1 MASIMVRG
9 FWGIIAGLWGPWGF
23 AHIRPCIPLL
33 LAFYT
38 QQLVFSSS
46 CSHKLRPPDRA
57 VRTLLLFRCAW
68 TFNPN
73 IFTSWNA
80 ARAQFILWSNAPVRC
95 RPFPAVTSC
104 CVASCSAGCEVRALS
119 EPGTRTKNQ
128 GPRLAD
134 DVDFHTAAKATPST
148 ATAAPSPSSHSAPK
162 PLGKGEAWWRCLGGE
177 CFVWVRFRRLNF
189 VYHHNLPV
197 TALKKP
203 RPLKAI
209 DGRPTASG
217 GIASRT

>member
-38 QQLVFSSS
+38 QQLVFSSW

-68 TFNPN
+68 PFSPN

-80 ARAQFILWSNAPVRC
+80 ARAQFTLWSSAPVRC
-95 RPFPAVTSC
+95 RPFPAVTLC
-104 CVASCSAGCEVRALS
+104 CVASCSAGCEVHALS

-134 DVDFHTAAKATPST
+134 DVDF
-148 ATAAPSPSSHSAPK
+148 APLRRQPPRR
-162 PLGKGEAWWRCLGGE
+162 PLL
-177 CFVWVRFRRLNF
+177 RRLPPLTRLLSRREKTKPGGAALAGNVSSGFAF
-189 VYHHNLPV
+189 V
-197 TALKKP
+197 
-203 RPLKAI
+203 
-209 DGRPTASG
+209 D
-217 GIASRT
+217 